1 MTAKK
6 VKAEENLNPVEE
18 TTETTETPEVKDE
31 VAPTPVEET
40 PAEEPTPTEAEE
52 TANEEVPAEP
62 AEPVE
67 PTPVEPEPV
76 EETTE
81 TTEEKD
87 EEKTDENDDTTENK
101 GICTDNVFTEYKQI
115 STITAPEEIKKIIE
129 FYGVTSK
136 DLCDGNIEKMW
147 LKDEEL
153 VALKTWYATLA

>member
-18 TTETTETPEVKDE
+18 TTETTETTEVRDE

-81 TTEEKD
+81 VKD
-87 EEKTDENDDTTENK
+87 GEKTDEDD
-101 GICTDNVFTEYKQI
+101 GCICTDNVFTEYKQI
-115 STITAPEEIKKIIE
+115 STITAPEEIRKIIE